1 MLKRS
6 FFYVAVALAFAAC
19 TNTDVIEEN
28 EASGAIIGFNSHVSN
43 STRAI
48 TMDKFSKF
56 FVYGGYTPKDQSDYH
71 TVFNGVAV
79 SKDADKWTY
88 EGASKY
94 WVENA
99 TYKFYAYS
107 CENIALSKGTPSF
120 TTSGSDVGT
129 FKITDFVCNDGHQH
143 DLIFAESA
151 SIVAKE
157 TGNSEVSLSFKHI
170 LSKVKAVFKS
180 GFDSDFTITISD
192 VEFRNVYDKADF
204 SSRTNAWGN
213 QTRSIAYN
221 EAASE
226 WTKVTLPLEGSD
238 NTIQAAKPAGS
249 EGGDAVAAKEL
260 TTGTGYVLPVAY
272 SSSDVTLSFKI
283 EVKQG
288 ADIIKTDYVKGN
300 IQPTWALGTSYTY
313 NVTVNGSAAGVEK
326 IEFSVDATDGLQDWT
341 ESPATDFNIGG

>member
-6 FFYVAVALAFAAC
+6 FFYAAAALAFAAC

-48 TMDKFSKF
+48 TMENFTKF

-94 WVENA
+94 WVADA
-99 TYKFYAYS
+99 TYQFYAYS
-107 CENIALSKGTPSF
+107 CENLELSKGTPSF
-120 TTSGSDVGT
+120 TTSGAENGT

-143 DLIFAESA
+143 DLIFAKSA

-192 VEFRNVYDKADF
+192 VELHNVYDKADF
-204 SSRTNAWGN
+204 SSGTDAWTNQSRTI
-213 QTRSIAYN
+213 TYD
-221 EAASE
+221 ASAKQ
-226 WTKVTLPLEGSD
+226 WTKVPLSIEGTD

-249 EGGDAVAAKEL
+249 EGGEAVAAKEL
-260 TTGTGYVLPVAY
+260 ATKAGFVLPVTYTSANVY
-272 SSSDVTLSFKI
+272 LNFKI

-288 ADIIKTDYVKGN
+288 EDIIKTDYVRGN

-313 NVTVNGSAAGVEK
+313 NITVNGSAAGVEK
-326 IEFSVDATDGLQDWT
+326 IEFSVDASNGLEEWT
-341 ESPATDFNIGG
+341 ESTGGDFNFGS